1 MGICEKVLGTVDQ
14 LLIKNAIM
22 QEVRDHNPN
31 LAVTYYDWIMLH
43 IMTSSWLDAE
53 SAWMDKNREKSS
65 E

>member
-43 IMTSSWLDAE
+43 IMTSS
-53 SAWMDKNREKSS
+53 
-65 E
+65 